1 MNHHAAAILHFAYS
15 ITACTTL
22 RVCRRALASTAAA
35 LPEAKDLARQT
46 ETRISLPDATW
57 TCGVQQPAPFKR
69 QMWKQFDP
77 DSAEKF
83 SRYSLL
89 ISCAVPR
96 PIALVTS
103 LDTNGVRNCAPFSY
117 FGVVSHDP
125 PLLSVTVCTQ
135 GRDRTQKDTLNNII
149 ATNQFVVN
157 IMSEWFV
164 ESANHTCGAF
174 PPDVDEITVSGLS
187 AVPSVKVK
195 PPRVAESAVQL
206 ECQVSTFSPSRSAGY
221 NSALTIMCLH
231 Q

>member
-1 MNHHAAAILHFAYS
+1 
-15 ITACTTL
+15 
-22 RVCRRALASTAAA
+22 
-35 LPEAKDLARQT
+35 
-46 ETRISLPDATW
+46 SLPDATW

-135 GRDRTQKDTLNNII
+135 GRDRTQKDTLNNIT

-206 ECQVSTFSPSRSAGY
+206 ECQVYNIQPIYNDAQEHTSSIVYGRIVNFHVHEEVLSESGLTADINKLKPISRAGGDTYVTVGQTFDLKRPKVF
-221 NSALTIMCLH
+221 
-231 Q
+231 